1 MHQRITTFCVYFI
14 IGIVFSFETAYPQ
27 TPDNQRNMRKVIDMS
42 HVFHP
47 GQESRTFNIDMF
59 SADGVDPSVQRQK
72 GYWYI
77 MHNVALHNH
86 NCTHIEFPY
95 HVLEDG
101 YDCASFPL
109 EYLCGDA
116 VVLDLRDCPPREPI
130 TARQIEIAAQKA
142 GGIKKGD
149 IVLCNLGYAGH
160 FRTPEYNQAP
170 TFSTEAIVWLVNAGM
185 KMMGVDATGVEIR
198 GGEENINH
206 HALLDNDIALIENL
220 AGFDGLTKTRI
231 QLYAFPI
238 AVKGLD
244 SFPVRV
250 VAIEED

>member
-1 MHQRITTFCVYFI
+1 MHQRIATFCVYFI
-14 IGIVFSFETAYPQ
+14 IGIVFSFETVYAQ
-27 TPDNQRNMRKVIDMS
+27 TPDSQRNMRKVIDMS

-47 GQESRTFNIDMF
+47 GQESRTFDIDIF
-59 SADGVDPSVQRQK
+59 GANGVDPSVQRKK
-72 GYWYI
+72 GYWYV
-77 MHNVALHNH
+77 MHNVTLHNH

-95 HVLEDG
+95 HVLENG

-109 EYLCGDA
+109 EKLCGDA
-116 VVLDLRDCPPREPI
+116 VVLDLRDCPPKSVI
-130 TARQIEIAAQKA
+130 TARQIENAAQKA
-142 GGIKKGD
+142 GGIKRGD

-160 FRTPEYNQAP
+160 FRTEKYSQTP
-170 TFSTEAIVWLVNAGM
+170 TFSTESIVWLVNAGM
-185 KMMGVDATGVEIR
+185 KLMGVDATGVEIS